1 MSLFKTLI
9 VEDNYL
15 FRQAL
20 RDVLT
25 SQFPYMHIEEADG
38 GCEALEKVD
47 AFLPELVFMDI
58 RLPGQSGLNLTEQI
72 KNHHPEIMV
81 VILTSY
87 DFPEY
92 REAAFQYGANY
103 FIGKGSVQ
111 NVEILTLIEAILKD
125 SGFEGDGSKGGHC

>member
-9 VEDNYL
+9 VEDNFH

-20 RDVLT
+20 RDILS
-25 SQFPYMHIEEADG
+25 SQFPYMRIEEADDG
-38 GCEALEKVD
+38 REALEKVD
-47 AFLPELVFMDI
+47 VLQPELVFMDI
-58 RLPGQSGLNLTEQI
+58 RLPGESGLNLTERI
-72 KNHHPEIMV
+72 KHRHPETMV
-81 VILTSY
+81 IILTSY

-92 REAAFQYGANY
+92 RDAAFQYGANY
-103 FIGKGSVQ
+103 FIGKGSIQ